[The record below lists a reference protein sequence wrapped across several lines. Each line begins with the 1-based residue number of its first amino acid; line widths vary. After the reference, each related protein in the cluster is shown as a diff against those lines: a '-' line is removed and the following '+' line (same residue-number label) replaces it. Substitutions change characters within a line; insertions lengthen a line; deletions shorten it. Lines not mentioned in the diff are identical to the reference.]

1 MQSAKMEDS
10 ESVSEETGQ
19 GEIEFVP
26 TENGKTRSKSK
37 VPLPSVLEKEFQSLR
52 EDFTVT
58 TDMLKEI
65 VNQFEK
71 ELGEGL
77 EKDFQNIVRYT
88 PTAVPED
95 KRC

>member
-1 MQSAKMEDS
+1 MQSAKLGNS
-10 ESVSEETGQ
+10 EPVFEEKGQ
-19 GEIEFVP
+19 GETEFVP

-37 VPLPSVLEKEFQSLR
+37 VPLSSVLEKEFQSLR
-52 EDFTVT
+52 EIFTVT

-77 EKDFQNIVRYT
+77 EKDFQNIVGYT
-88 PTAVPED
+88 PTAVP
-95 KRC
+95 KYIRC